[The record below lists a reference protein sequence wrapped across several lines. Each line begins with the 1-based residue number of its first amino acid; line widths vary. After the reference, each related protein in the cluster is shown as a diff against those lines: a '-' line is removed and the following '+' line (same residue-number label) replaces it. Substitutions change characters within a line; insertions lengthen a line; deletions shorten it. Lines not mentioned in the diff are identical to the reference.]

1 MKRIKNIG
9 KAEPYLWLLPAII
22 LFTVFT
28 FYPFL
33 ETIYKSFFIIDTRGN
48 IKEFVGLEN
57 YQKILSDESFCTAVK
72 NTLIFVLLTVPTSKV
87 LGFILAMLANKR
99 RKLSAFYETAFTLPM
114 AVASSVIAMIFQ
126 LLYVPTLGLLNTAL
140 GTNIQWLK
148 DPHIA
153 LISIAVVQIWLSTGY
168 AFIFL
173 LAAVRNVPEDIVES
187 ADLEGA
193 SILQKIRKIYLPLT
207 APTIF
212 YLVCS
217 DIAFMMMMM
226 GLVNIMTKGGP
237 NNATMT
243 IIYYVY
249 RQFAG
254 SGNYTMAN
262 PAAVIAF
269 AMTFVITMTSFIF
282 QKKGGQN

>member
-1 MKRIKNIG
+1 MKTKRFIK
-9 KAEPYLWLLPAII
+9 KAEPYLWLLPAMV
-22 LFTVFT
+22 LFTTFT
-28 FYPFL
+28 FFPFV
-33 ETIYKSFFIIDTRGN
+33 ETIYKSFFIIDTMGN
-48 IKEFVGLEN
+48 VKQFVGLEN
-57 YQKILSDESFCTAVK
+57 YQNILSDEAFRIAVK
-72 NTLIFVLLTVPTSKV
+72 NTLVFVVLTVPTSKI

-99 RKLSAFYETAFTLPM
+99 RRFSVFYETAFTLPM

-126 LLYVPTLGLLNTAL
+126 LLYVPSLGLLNTMM
-140 GTNIQWLK
+140 GTRIQWLK
-148 DPHIA
+148 DPKIA
-153 LISIAVVQIWLSTGY
+153 LLSIVVVQVWLSTGY

-173 LAAVRNVPEDIVES
+173 LAAVRNVSEDIIES

-193 SILQKIRKIYLPLT
+193 NMIQKIFKIYIPLT

-269 AMTFVITMTSFIF
+269 AMTFVVTMTSFIF
-282 QKKGGQN
+282 QRKGGQD

>member
-1 MKRIKNIG
+1 MKTKNLIK
-9 KAEPYLWLLPAII
+9 KAEPYLWLLPAMI
-22 LFTVFT
+22 LFTTFT
-28 FYPFL
+28 FYPFV
-33 ETIYKSFFIIDTRGN
+33 ETIYKSFFIIDTMGN
-48 IKEFVGLEN
+48 VKEFVGIEN
-57 YQKILSDESFCTAVK
+57 YQRILSDAAFRTAVK
-72 NTLIFVLLTVPTSKV
+72 NTVIFVILTVPTSKII
-87 LGFILAMLANKR
+87 GFILAMLASKR
-99 RKLSAFYETAFTLPM
+99 RRFSVFYETAFTLPM

-126 LLYVPTLGLLNTAL
+126 LLYVPSLGLLNTMM
-140 GTNIQWLK
+140 GTRIQWLK

-153 LISIAVVQIWLSTGY
+153 LLSIAVVQIWLSTGY

-173 LAAVRNVPEDIVES
+173 LAAIRNVSEDIIES
-187 ADLEGA
+187 ADIEGA
-193 SILQKIRKIYLPLT
+193 SILQKVFKIYIPLT
-207 APTIF
+207 SPTIF
-212 YLVCS
+212 YLICS

-237 NNATMT
+237 NDATMT

-269 AMTFVITMTSFIF
+269 AMTFVVTMTSFIF
-282 QKKGGQN
+282 QRKGGRD